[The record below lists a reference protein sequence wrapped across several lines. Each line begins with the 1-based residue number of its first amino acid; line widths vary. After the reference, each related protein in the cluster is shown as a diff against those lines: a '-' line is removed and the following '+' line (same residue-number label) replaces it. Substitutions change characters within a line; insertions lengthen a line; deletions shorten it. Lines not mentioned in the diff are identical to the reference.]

1 MLSPVIQKLVDDLK
15 NQSSKSGPTPGS
27 EDVLIRVNKLTG
39 KAGAFYEKIRY
50 FVDYKEEHTIRR
62 SAIERIIKRK
72 VMLEIDNNVG
82 LSLLE
87 ELVSGGYL
95 PNDRIAEGLAKDV
108 QRILNRFLLV
118 KKHIGSKLL
127 QNLKLKSRLINLAA
141 SEVDL
146 FLFPRPNNDLLVNAF
161 YGSIKN
167 SIKYSGEL
175 SNIQFGRQVYVACRR
190 LLLQE
195 DDPTIFYSLWL
206 KSVPTW
212 ASILT
217 EADLAKTGVDFFVLI
232 KNIVLEIEDPIRF
245 QIQSK
250 LRNQGL
256 YFSVL
261 KEIVDKYG
269 AESEQVLTNEE
280 HLDQSIASILDKKY
294 HKENERIKKS
304 GKRAIVYVFC
314 TKLILAFIIEL
325 PYEIFYLHLVN
336 YVAFVINILFHPTL
350 LFGMT
355 RNIKALGKKNTEK
368 IIQGVHGVLHTG
380 EMKKVSVKPSNSGIL
395 LDFTFFILYGV
406 LFLVSFGFI
415 LWVLLLLG
423 FNGVSILLF
432 LMFLTFVSYFGLR
445 IRYTAEKWRIRDEEE
460 GTIAL
465 LWNLFTL
472 PIVRMGR
479 WLSVKFASINVFV
492 FVMDFLIEVPF
503 KLILATSDGFLSFL
517 KEKRDETY

>member
-15 NQSSKSGPTPGS
+15 HKSSKGPISGP
-27 EDVLIRVNKLTG
+27 EDALIRVNKLTG

-62 SAIERIIKRK
+62 SAIERIIRRK
-72 VMLEIDNNVG
+72 VMIEIDNNIG

-95 PNDRIAEGLAKDV
+95 PNDRVGEDVAKDI
-108 QRILNRFLLV
+108 QRILNRFLVV

-127 QNLKLKSRLINLAA
+127 RNLKLKSRLINLAA
-141 SEVDL
+141 SEIDL
-146 FLFPRPNNDLLVNAF
+146 FLFPRPNDTLLVEAF

-167 SIKYSGEL
+167 AIKYSGEL
-175 SNIQFGRQVYVACRR
+175 SNIQFGRQVYIACRR
-190 LLLQE
+190 LLLQD

-206 KSVPTW
+206 KSVPEW
-212 ASILT
+212 ATISS
-217 EADLAKTGVDFFVLI
+217 EEDLRKMNVDFFVLI
-232 KNIVLEIEDPIRF
+232 KNIILELEDPIRF

-250 LRNQGL
+250 IRNQAL

-269 AESEQVLTNEE
+269 AETEQVFADTH
-280 HLDQSIASILDKKY
+280 HLDENIKTVLEKKNK
-294 HKENERIKKS
+294 KENERIKKS

-314 TKLILAFIIEL
+314 TKIILAFFLEL
-325 PYEIFYLHLVN
+325 PYEIFYIHFIN
-336 YVAFVINILFHPTL
+336 YVALVTNILFHPFL
-350 LFGMT
+350 LFLMT
-355 RNIKALGKKNTEK
+355 RGIKPLGDKNTKK
-368 IIQGVHGVLHTG
+368 ITEGIHSVLYTG
-380 EMKKVSVKPSNSGIL
+380 DVKKMYVKPSSSGIL
-395 LDFTFFILYGV
+395 LNFTFFILYGV
-406 LFLVSFGFI
+406 LFLVSFGII
-415 LWVLLLLG
+415 LWILISLG
-423 FNGVSILLF
+423 FNFVSILLF
-432 LMFLTFVSYFGLR
+432 LLFLTFVSYFGLR
-445 IRYTAEKWRIRDEEE
+445 IRYNAERWRIRDEEE

-472 PIVRMGR
+472 PIVRIGR

-492 FVMDFLIEVPF
+492 FVLDFLIEVPF
-503 KLILATSDGFLSFL
+503 KLVLATSDGFLSFL